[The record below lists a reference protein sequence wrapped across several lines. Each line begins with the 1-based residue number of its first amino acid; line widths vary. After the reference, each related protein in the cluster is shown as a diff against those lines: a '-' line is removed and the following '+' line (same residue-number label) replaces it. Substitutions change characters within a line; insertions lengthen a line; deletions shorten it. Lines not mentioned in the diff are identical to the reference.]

1 MAAIHVNGIDVH
13 YEIDGDGPPLVLV
26 HGHWGDRLVWDAIAR
41 PLTHSFT
48 VLRYDRRGHGRS
60 GHQRGPAYRHQ
71 HEDDLA
77 ALIERVHGEPAYV
90 VGNSYGGLIS
100 LGLVARRPDL
110 VRAVTVHEPPAVSA
124 ADTGELAYLA
134 GDAQR
139 AFHEV
144 ASRITAGDVEAGIRH
159 FMEAVALGPGGW
171 QLLPEQLRWL
181 AHANA
186 EAYVADLRDPYA
198 TYLDLDAVADFSGPL
213 LLTKGSA
220 AAPPVFQQL
229 VERLAERLPNA
240 ASATVVGAGHGPHLS
255 HPQAYAQLVTTFLG
269 NAAARDLVTAIRS

>member
-1 MAAIHVNGIDVH
+1 MAAIHVNGIDLH

-26 HGHWGDRLVWDAIAR
+26 HGHWGDRLVWDAIAGS
-41 PLTHSFT
+41 LAHSFT

-60 GHQRGPAYRHQ
+60 GQEQGPAYRRQ

-90 VGNSYGGLIS
+90 VGTSYGGLIS
-100 LGLVARRPDL
+100 LGLVGRRPNL
-110 VRAVTVHEPPAVSA
+110 VRAVTVHEPPAVSV

-139 AFHEV
+139 AFEEV
-144 ASRITAGDVEAGIRH
+144 ATRIASGDVESGTRH

-181 AHANA
+181 ALANA
-186 EAYVADLRDPYA
+186 EAFAADYSDPYA
-198 TYLDLDAVADFSGPL
+198 TYLDIDAVADFGGPL
-213 LLTKGSA
+213 LLTKGS

-229 VERLAERLPNA
+229 VERLAELLPNA
-240 ASATVVGAGHGPHLS
+240 GSATVVGAGHGPHLS